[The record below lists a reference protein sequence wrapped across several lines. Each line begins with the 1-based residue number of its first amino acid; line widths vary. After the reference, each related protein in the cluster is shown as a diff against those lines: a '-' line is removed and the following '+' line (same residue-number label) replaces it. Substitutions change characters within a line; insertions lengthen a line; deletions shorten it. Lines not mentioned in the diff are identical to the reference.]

1 MHDYDTLSEA
11 VNDLENRGFT
21 YSFDLKSDCIEC
33 KELDT
38 DYKPDLFEVVEVYR
52 FEGMSSAGDSSVVYA
67 VETSDGNKGLII
79 DAYGAYSEALTPEM
93 LQRLRIRRN

>member
-11 VNDLENRGFT
+11 VGDLEKRGFT

-33 KELDT
+33 KALET
-38 DYKPDLFEVVEVYR
+38 DYKPDLFEVVEIYR

-79 DAYGAYSEALTPEM
+79 DAYGAYAEALTPEM
-93 LQRLRIRRN
+93 IQRLRVRRN